1 MHNSCTTKA
10 TLLALAGCN
19 SACLGTSIG
28 SVATLQEWSDML
40 RQCSLRHRFPVCS
53 SGGNSNRKSS
63 FWRLVGICV
72 FPCRTGTSRSC
83 SPSEVSTPILTVWR
97 WFQRYAPQIQRRLRS
112 RKRAG
117 YEGRSTPLL
126 HTWFV
131 QRGDGLIL
139 RTLSPNFALTPKLQ
153 HYRSKCRPLKRSCA
167 EVGSIIPA
175 VIARCR
181 AFQQFAPEPPQTRE
195 KRGPPKCGEP

>member
-28 SVATLQEWSDML
+28 SVATLQEGSYML
-40 RQCSLRHRFPVCS
+40 RQCSFRHRFPVCS

-83 SPSEVSTPILTVWR
+83 SPRRAGDSRGSRRFLDLSLRAEIRIPAPEGVLPLFVEHTGSYLQEKMCSTLTPPHLLSLHHP
-97 WFQRYAPQIQRRLRS
+97 FAYDLIDRRLDETGSDLFPVAIAFPVIRH
-112 RKRAG
+112 
-117 YEGRSTPLL
+117 ELL
-126 HTWFV
+126 V
-131 QRGDGLIL
+131 
-139 RTLSPNFALTPKLQ
+139 TLD
-153 HYRSKCRPLKRSCA
+153 
-167 EVGSIIPA
+167 VG
-175 VIARCR
+175 V
-181 AFQQFAPEPPQTRE
+181 
-195 KRGPPKCGEP
+195 